1 MHVSTILSAL
11 LFLLPLTTLAKLNGP
26 CTGAANK
33 PGVCIKTSSC
43 TSGGGTYISGACPND
58 PNDVKCCTKASC
70 GSGGGT
76 CKFADKCESG
86 STQTGLCPGP
96 SDFKCCLPKSGGSGF
111 PPPHIPGV
119 GACKK
124 VAVEGA
130 KKIVAKNKGKVR
142 EIGCVRNCK
151 CGAAG
156 ASDHC
161 CGLAIDLM
169 CSKAAG
175 VSSFLFRCRQFL
187 SLVFSDIPS
196 SSSCTGSPPFKK
208 RNMCVLIRFVVNIGQ
223 DRSRQEHGRMGDA
236 QPRQPQTQVRH
247 FWPAHLEPVA

>member
-1 MHVSTILSAL
+1 MHVSTILSPL
-11 LFLLPLTTLAKLNGP
+11 LFLLPLTTLAKFNGP

-70 GSGGGT
+70 GSGGT
-76 CKFADKCESG
+76 CKFVDKCESG
-86 STQTGLCPGP
+86 STKAGLCPGP

-111 PPPHIPGV
+111 PPPNIPGV

-175 VSSFLFRCRQFL
+175 VKTDQGKSIAEWAMRNHGSLKLTYVIFGQRIWNPSRDAVGPWSGWRKMEDRGSVTANHWDHVHVSFK
-187 SLVFSDIPS
+187 
-196 SSSCTGSPPFKK
+196 G
-208 RNMCVLIRFVVNIGQ
+208 
-223 DRSRQEHGRMGDA
+223 
-236 QPRQPQTQVRH
+236 
-247 FWPAHLEPVA
+247 